1 MYLLDTTLVGEGFN
15 APAPRDLAARLSS
28 LLQDATGT
36 RWTIALSAAP
46 GEPTLAEQGLNDF
59 DLLRAVAAYNG
70 GAGSLLRAA
79 ELLGPDPDT
88 LLLIESL
95 PAQETRNYVEK
106 VVAGYWTY
114 RKLFGAPNNTLDA
127 LANGSRTVDIRLDAT
142 TGGPVLAAAT
152 GA

>member
-1 MYLLDTTLVGEGFN
+1 VG
-15 APAPRDLAARLSS
+15 
-28 LLQDATGT
+28 QDYFTWLIE
-36 RWTIALSAAP
+36 R
-46 GEPTLAEQGLNDF
+46 GLNDF

-114 RKLFGAPNNTLDA
+114 RTLFGAPSNTLDA
-127 LANGSRTVDIRLDAT
+127 LANGSRTVDIRLDAKAV
-142 TGGPVLAAAT
+142 GPVLAAAT